1 VDNDGT
7 RHLPRSEWFVTRH
20 AMDRYIERFDP
31 HTSLNQ
37 ARKRLEA
44 AALAAQRR
52 RERSDKAG
60 DTHWT
65 VQSDPLLI
73 LVTRQVGGETR
84 IVTVLGSAEERAANL
99 DAVRDESLRQW
110 KHDANRRVRRYKE
123 RRREAERKYE
133 EALEENS
140 RLRQGLSIAMEALL
154 QMECFEEAASAI
166 SAVREV
172 IPESEQPNHHG

>member
-1 VDNDGT
+1 
-7 RHLPRSEWFVTRH
+7 
-20 AMDRYIERFDP
+20 MDRYIERFDP

-44 AALAAQRR
+44 ATLTAQRR
-52 RERSDKAG
+52 GEKSDKAG

-73 LVTRQVGGETR
+73 LVTRQVGSETR
-84 IVTVLGSAEERAANL
+84 IVTVLGNAEERAANREAVL
-99 DAVRDESLRQW
+99 DKSLRQW
-110 KHDANRRVRRYKE
+110 KNEANRRVRRYKE
-123 RRREAERKYE
+123 RRRLAERKYE
-133 EALEENS
+133 EALAENS
-140 RLRQGLSIAMEALL
+140 RLRQGLRIAMEALT

-172 IPESEQPNHHG
+172 IPESDEQPNQHG